1 MNHLR
6 QATMLLVAAVLASVF
21 GALQAEVP
29 PTIAPIHC
37 DGFDYPMNE
46 QLFMP
51 VNRNRS
57 ALPLR
62 ATLTDDNGNVVTDA
76 DLASAPVV
84 QVLFTSSD
92 PESEP
97 ELIDDEFLVSIH
109 DADSGNLFEYMPL
122 SQEWQFN
129 LSARPLEAPGTYEI
143 SMESGDTDEYVFP
156 DGEKCKSI
164 FTRVR

>member
-1 MNHLR
+1 MNHLL
-6 QATMLLVAAVLASVF
+6 QARMPLVAAVLAFVF

-29 PTIAPIHC
+29 PTIAQIHC
-37 DGFDYPMNE
+37 DGFDYPMDE
-46 QLFMP
+46 ELFMP

-62 ATLTDDNGNVVTDA
+62 ATLTDDSGNVVTGE
-76 DLASAPVV
+76 DLGSAPVV
-84 QVLFTSSD
+84 QVLFTSVA

-97 ELIDDEFLVSIH
+97 EIIDDEYLISIH
-109 DADSGNLFEYMPL
+109 DADAGNLFVYMPL

-143 SMESGDTDEYVFP
+143 SMESGDTNEYIFP
-156 DGEKCKSI
+156 DTEKCISK
-164 FTRVR
+164 FTRVK